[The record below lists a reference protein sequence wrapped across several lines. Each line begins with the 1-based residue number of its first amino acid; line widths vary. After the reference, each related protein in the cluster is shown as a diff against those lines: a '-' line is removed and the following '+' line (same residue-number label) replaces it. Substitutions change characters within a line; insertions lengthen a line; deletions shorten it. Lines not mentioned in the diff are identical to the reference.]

1 MTDWGDLREVLDGLA
16 ADGLLRVRREV
27 EPTGPVT
34 VRVDGR
40 ELVSF
45 ASNDY
50 LGLAGSAELREAV
63 RLAMEAI
70 GPGAGASPL
79 VSGRSPWQAR
89 AEEQLAALEGA
100 DAALLFP
107 SGYAANLGTLAA
119 LLRPE
124 DLVLCDRLN
133 HACLVDGCRL
143 SGAKLRVYRSD
154 ELETVRRELSRRSV
168 GQRAWLVTDGVFSM
182 DGELAPLAALCD
194 LAEEFGARVIVDEAH
209 GTGVFGATGRGVCE
223 ELGVEARVAV
233 RIGTLSKALGAQGGF
248 VAGPG
253 VLVDYLVN
261 TARTQ
266 MFSTALSPLLCAAAS
281 AAVGLVRS
289 QPERRARVRELARTL
304 RSGLRERGLAPL
316 GREDCPIVPVL
327 AAGPGEVVTW
337 SGRLLEAGFLV
348 PAIRP
353 PTVPR
358 GGSRLRISLSA
369 GHEERQ
375 VAVLVEAVAETG
387 RGLG

>member
-16 ADGLLRVRREV
+16 AEGLLRVRREV

-100 DAALLFP
+100 EAALLFP

-154 ELETVRRELSRRSV
+154 ELETVRRELSRRST

-194 LAEEFGARVIVDEAH
+194 LADEFGARVIVDEAH

-289 QPERRARVRELARTL
+289 HPERRARVRELARTL
-304 RSGLRERGLAPL
+304 RAGLRARGLAPL
-316 GREDCPIVPVL
+316 GRDDCPIVPVL

-375 VAVLVEAVAETG
+375 VAALVEALAEAG